1 MVIDY
6 KGVTFSF
13 KDKRRKQLLKRIRIA
28 AAIFLL
34 LCLYVIV
41 ANFRDSGK
49 INTVQRLL
57 LDNKTS
63 EAAEKFKD
71 VEGSFF
77 HRDAKKELK
86 ALLLLAAGERGSL
99 ENARAALDSL
109 DSPNF
114 LIDYQ
119 KFLDYFS
126 DHAQYRELKV
136 YATYLLK
143 VKRLPDESGLLFYK
157 AMVNA
162 AMLDFTG
169 SLAAI
174 AQMPAAEKEKHKQ
187 ELAIIAKID
196 NEMKAGKVDY
206 VFDTNGNSMA
216 YYDLRKGKTVSLT
229 PGISFD
235 AFDTLDILNP
245 GGNIKDNLKY
255 FSFTI
260 DRTLQEKLHSL
271 FKTGNYHGSFLLI
284 NLSDGSIAA
293 AYSNSPGD
301 EAGKE
306 GIKGNAVFSEL
317 YEPGSIIKL
326 LTLYTYLQAGGPDI
340 FPFQCSG
347 SFTLDKKIFYDWIKH
362 NLVKDYEEAL
372 VGSCNLSFA
381 RMGIQVGA
389 KRLTDIFKS
398 FYFNTGEKGGLR
410 DRYFDFKT
418 GVFKEPGGGEY
429 PLANLSVGLGDISVT
444 TFHTAL
450 LSAIIAQNGAI
461 YSPYLIKNEK
471 NLLNLAYYNHP
482 GKLLTILS
490 DTAAF
495 AKIKNAMIRVVE
507 DKEGTGARAK
517 VDFVRVALK
526 TGTSGNAKLGLD
538 AILSGF
544 FPAEKPQYAFGFRLQ
559 GVGKAEVKGAMFL
572 KDFLISFYGRK

>member
-13 KDKRRKQLLKRIRIA
+13 RDRRRKLLLKRIRVA
-28 AAIFLL
+28 AVILL
-34 LCLYVIV
+34 VLCLYLIV
-41 ANFRDSGK
+41 ANFRDAGK
-49 INTVQRLL
+49 IKAIQRLL
-57 LDNKTS
+57 LDNKS
-63 EAAEKFKD
+63 AEAAEKFKAT
-71 VEGSFF
+71 EGSFF

-86 ALLLLAAGERGSL
+86 ALLLLAAGDRAGV
-99 ENARAALDSL
+99 ENARAALESL
-109 DSPNF
+109 DSPNS
-114 LIDYQ
+114 LVDYQ

-126 DHAQYRELKV
+126 DHAQYRELKI
-136 YATYLLK
+136 YAAYLLK

-157 AMVNA
+157 AMTNA
-162 AMLDFTG
+162 AMLDFNG
-169 SLAAI
+169 SLAAMGR
-174 AQMPAAEKEKHKQ
+174 MPAAEKAKHTQ
-187 ELAIIAKID
+187 ELSIIDKIA
-196 NEMKAGKVDY
+196 NEMKTGKIDY
-206 VFDTNGNSMA
+206 IFDMNGKPMA

-235 AFDTLDILNP
+235 AFDAFDT
-245 GGNIKDNLKY
+245 GRNIKENLRF

-260 DRTLQEKLHSL
+260 DRTLQEKLHFL
-271 FKTGNYHGSFLLI
+271 FKAGNSHGSFLLI

-301 EAGKE
+301 EGRKE
-306 GIKGNAVFSEL
+306 GVRENAVFSEL

-326 LTLYTYLQAGGPDI
+326 LTLFAYLQAGGKDI

-372 VGSCNLSFA
+372 VVSCNLSFA
-381 RMGIQVGA
+381 RMGILVGE
-389 KRLTDIFKS
+389 KRVANVFKS
-398 FYFNTGEKGGLR
+398 FYFNTGNKGGLR

-418 GVFKEPGGGEY
+418 GVFKEPGPGEY

-450 LSAIIAQNGAI
+450 FSAIIAQNGAI

-471 NLLNLAYYNHP
+471 NLLNLAYYHHAAE
-482 GKLLTILS
+482 LLTVAA
-490 DTAAF
+490 DTAVF

-507 DKEGTGARAK
+507 DKNGTGERSR

-526 TGTSGNAKLGLD
+526 TGTSGKKERGLD

-559 GVGKAEVKGAMFL
+559 GVGKAELKGALFL
-572 KDFLISFYGRK
+572 KEFLISFYGRK